1 MLPRHSS
8 EQSSI
13 KLPLYIKPDETIV
26 IVAWPMRNVNDLS
39 TSILN
44 TQQLYQLFV

>member
-8 EQSSI
+8 SI
-13 KLPLYIKPDETIV
+13 KLFLNIKPDKTIV
-26 IVAWPMRNVNDLS
+26 IVPWPMQNVNNLS
-39 TSILN
+39 ISILN